1 VADDDFDI
9 SSLASFLH
17 LLPAQITKLAERNKL
32 PGRRVGGQWRFSRPE
47 INQWLEER
55 IGVSDDPQLAA
66 MEINLERVESSSAEE
81 IQIAML
87 LPVEAIAA
95 PLNARTRGSVIANMC
110 ELAANTGMLWDPGKM
125 AEAVTDREA
134 MHPTALD
141 IGVALLHP
149 RRPQSSILGESILAL
164 GITGQGIPF
173 GGTSGLTDVFFL
185 ICATDDHQHLRILA
199 RLSRMINDPDWLA
212 SLRSAADAIDT
223 HQLIASRDEELSE

>member
-1 VADDDFDI
+1 MADDDFDI